1 MGVGS
6 GPLRKIIPKGMK
18 IRFSS
23 TKQGSNN
30 ILGIKD
36 KEHNTLLQNYF
47 SAGSLNE
54 DGDEENQANLQKRN
68 LAIQKPIINI
78 KSSDFLS
85 M

>member
-36 KEHNTLLQNYF
+36 KEHNTLL
-47 SAGSLNE
+47 
-54 DGDEENQANLQKRN
+54 
-68 LAIQKPIINI
+68 
-78 KSSDFLS
+78 
-85 M
+85 